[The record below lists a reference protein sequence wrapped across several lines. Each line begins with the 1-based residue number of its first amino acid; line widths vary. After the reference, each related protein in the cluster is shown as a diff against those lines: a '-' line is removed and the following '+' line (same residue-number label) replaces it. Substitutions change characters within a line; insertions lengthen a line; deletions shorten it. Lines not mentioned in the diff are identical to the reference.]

1 MTTFQKT
8 TFYFTFLLMPILMFP
23 QQKTSKTLT
32 LDTIPIKSQ
41 FDYIYNKSN
50 NYNSYKVVNKKWFLK
65 LQQNTVDTLKAA
77 NTYIGKNLT
86 TINEQ
91 KTEIVS
97 LKKQLEDAKNDYAV
111 AKKEKD
117 SMSLLGADMTKSD
130 YSGTM
135 WTIIFALL
143 AGLAFFIYKFKNSNA
158 VTKEAQKLLQETEQ
172 EFEEHRRSALER
184 EQKVRRQ
191 LQDELNKNKV
201 R

>member
-1 MTTFQKT
+1 MTTIQKT
-8 TFYFTFLLMPILMFP
+8 TLYFTFLLMPILMFS
-23 QQKTSKTLT
+23 QQKASKILT

-41 FDYIYNKSN
+41 FDYVYNKSN

-65 LQQNTVDTLKAA
+65 LQQNTVDTLQAA

-91 KTEIVS
+91 KTEISS
-97 LKKQLEDAKNDYAV
+97 LKKQLEGAKNDYAV

-117 SMSLLGADMTKSD
+117 SMSLLGADMTKSE

-143 AGLAFFIYKFKNSNA
+143 AGLGFFIYKFKNSNA
-158 VTKEAQKLLQETEQ
+158 VTKEAQKLLQETEH